1 MLPCLFKKY
10 LGFSCFGCGFQRSV
24 WLLWQG
30 DFYGAYQMYP
40 PLYVGIFGVILFFT
54 LKIFAKNIKIKYFIL
69 LYFLINIVSFIFKNI
84 YLFFE

>member
-54 LKIFAKNIKIKYFIL
+54 LKIFVKNIKIKYFIL
-69 LYFLINIVSFIFKNI
+69 SYLIVVILNFFI
-84 YLFFE
+84 